1 MAWWAHTHGPW
12 CSSGRPS
19 AGHRGL
25 GSQMGGDSGVRW
37 PESLSLNVC
46 FHLVASDVPTT
57 PWNRGGSGDSTAV
70 PSQGTVF
77 TEPPLLARDTGVM
90 QACS

>member
-12 CSSGRPS
+12 CFSGCLS

-25 GSQMGGDSGVRW
+25 GSRMGGDGGMRW

-46 FHLVASDVPTT
+46 FHLVASDVPAA
-57 PWNRGGSGDSTAV
+57 PWDRGGSGDAQQCPLRGQCSLSPRSV
-70 PSQGTVF
+70 RGTLV
-77 TEPPLLARDTGVM
+77 
-90 QACS
+90 